1 MSQQN
6 VSAFFSLVARDRHLA
21 ERVREIPDVA
31 DAPSRLIELAASVG
45 LPFTLKD
52 LQAARALIDA
62 QANHLAGGTVRK
74 WL

>member
-1 MSQQN
+1 MT
-6 VSAFFSLVARDRHLA
+6 AFFRLLASDPHLA
-21 ERVREIPDVA
+21 ERVREIPDVP

-62 QANHLAGGTVRK
+62 QASHLAGGTIRK